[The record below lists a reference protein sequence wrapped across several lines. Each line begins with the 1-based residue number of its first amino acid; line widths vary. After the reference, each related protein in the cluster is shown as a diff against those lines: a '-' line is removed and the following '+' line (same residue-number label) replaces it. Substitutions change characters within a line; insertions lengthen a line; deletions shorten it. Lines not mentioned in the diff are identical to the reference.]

1 MRTRPRGRC
10 IVFRG
15 MAGAVVLLAVV
26 GFFAGGALAGDES
39 RGSSEVAFARL
50 QTSSLG
56 LAATYEVVACGAS
69 CSSYT
74 PHVFVTN
81 ESRSWREVTPP
92 NVLSELEDVVFST
105 PLIGWIAANDCS
117 AARAFVYR
125 TTTGGRT
132 WRSTAVP
139 ATNCSAGSRLDLS
152 FSDNRHGW
160 ILNVFENG
168 NRAPLQR
175 TLDGGKTW
183 SEVMSSAPVTGKI
196 AFVTRRDGWLA
207 RSDFALPQQLYATRD
222 GGRRWRRLAMQVP
235 RGWRGAQVFPD
246 VPTFFGQ
253 RGVIPVSLVRSGR
266 TAVAFY
272 VTCNGGQT
280 WRLRAIRP
288 VAFTILA
295 PHNPFVRY
303 VPTSIASPNVWW
315 IAAGRKHSLVAVTTD
330 AGRSWRVSTLS
341 SLPSRAASDI
351 SASDARHAWLTTSQ
365 RRSATYVTGDGGDTW
380 HHLKFPLP

>member
-1 MRTRPRGRC
+1 
-10 IVFRG
+10 
-15 MAGAVVLLAVV
+15 MARAVVLLAVV
-26 GFFAGGALAGDES
+26 GLFAGAALAGDKS
-39 RGSSEVAFARL
+39 RVSRELAFARL

-56 LAATYEVVACGAS
+56 LAAIYEVVACGAS

-74 PHVFVTN
+74 PHVFVTS
-81 ESRSWREVTPP
+81 ESGSWREVTPP
-92 NVLSELEDVVFST
+92 NLLSELEDVVFST
-105 PLIGWIAANDCS
+105 PLIGWIAANDC
-117 AARAFVYR
+117 AAGRAFVYR

-132 WRSTAVP
+132 WRSTSVP

-183 SEVMSSAPVTGKI
+183 SEIKSSAPLMGKI

-207 RSDFALPQQLYATRD
+207 RSDFALPQLLYATRD
-222 GGRRWRRLAMQVP
+222 GGRQWRRVAIDVP

-253 RGVIPVSLVRSGR
+253 RGVIPVSVVRSRR

-272 VTCNGGQT
+272 VTGNGGQT

-295 PHNPFVRY
+295 PHNPFVHY
-303 VPTSIASPNVWW
+303 VPTSIASPSVWW
-315 IAAGRKHSLVAVTTD
+315 IAAGRKHSFVAVTTN
-330 AGRSWRVSTLS
+330 AGGSWRVSTRP

-365 RRSATYVTGDGGDTW
+365 RKVAIYATSDGGDTW
-380 HHLKFPLP
+380 RHLNFPRP